1 MFLHALVCCIKDIC
15 THTHKQ
21 RNATLVITHSLTHT
35 HTHTHR
41 NVDFLLKML
50 ERVLTFAP
58 KYEAFRPTGFTVT
71 DIFPKQV
78 EQTQSQD
85 DTHSPPKTAQNVK
98 DN

>member
-1 MFLHALVCCIKDIC
+1 MHWSVALKTFVH
-15 THTHKQ
+15 THTNKEMQHWLL
-21 RNATLVITHSLTHT
+21 RTHSYT

>member
-1 MFLHALVCCIKDIC
+1 MHWSVALKTFV
-15 THTHKQ
+15 HTHKQ
-21 RNATLVITHSLTHT
+21 RNATLVITHSLI

-85 DTHSPPKTAQNVK
+85 DTHSPPITAQNVK

>member
-1 MFLHALVCCIKDIC
+1 MHWSVALKTFV
-15 THTHKQ
+15 HTQTKKC
-21 RNATLVITHSLTHT
+21 NIGYYALTHT
-35 HTHTHR
+35 HTQR

-98 DN
+98 DS